1 MWCSYHQP
9 RTRKLKRTRSCPRIF
24 YFYFPTSIFQ
34 EEKIEMILIYKIEY
48 SDSINKQTNET
59 SMSGNYETAN
69 KTANKTADNQIFTDE
84 TSEFGMRVFSDPC
97 IQATYKQFED
107 DYKKKYAL
115 KRAYDKQE
123 FLRKMRVDIRREYLT
138 RKKQVKHLQKDAAIE
153 FRNAEM
159 SLQEHYASAQAKP
172 FRIRVIDISAPLVSR
187 VTLPNED
194 ILDLETFDPDR
205 EFIKVVDLHET
216 LVAKQNES
224 YHQLCEQEQ
233 QEDETPCWLGG
244 SECAICERREKRV
257 AFGGCYDDGSS
268 DYCSDDNESNREEEE
283 LACELRCQREIR
295 EEARAQAEAEQREI
309 DYESNQVTHHHIPT
323 CVNPRCF
330 ACFYDDDYILPV
342 QAQTQAQELDDE
354 ILDSDNKWNLPM
366 TAVQKRVLEKGEAAQ
381 KERDENPGC
390 YYAFLNTKNEIDHAG
405 WLLGSL
411 KDRAPTIGMTDEE
424 RDAYYREL
432 QRLAY
437 EASTPVM
444 SDDDEEEQMRE
455 AAAFEEYCL
464 LHMIDEENAAMEIP
478 DCAEE
483 DVPCEPVLR
492 ERTATSASSSA
503 GGSATTKT
511 NIHNNKSNAATKAR
525 LAKQQSKKKFAPLQ
539 ITINANRSTFD
550 EVAAAVLNQGKIEI
564 NLPKKSVLK
573 HGKNGKKREAEKWNR
588 INAQHKQSNARGTR
602 IANLPSRSTEYM
614 NDSDV
619 E

>member
-1 MWCSYHQP
+1 
-9 RTRKLKRTRSCPRIF
+9 
-24 YFYFPTSIFQ
+24 
-34 EEKIEMILIYKIEY
+34 
-48 SDSINKQTNET
+48 
-59 SMSGNYETAN
+59 MSGNYETAN
-69 KTANKTADNQIFTDE
+69 KTANDQIFTDE
-84 TSEFGMRVFSDPC
+84 KSEFGMRVFSDPST
-97 IQATYKQFED
+97 QATYKQFED

-123 FLRKMRVDIRREYLT
+123 FLRKMRVDLRREYLT

-172 FRIRVIDISAPLVSR
+172 FRIRAIDISAPLVSR

-194 ILDLETFDPDR
+194 ILDLETFDPDS

-244 SECAICERREKRV
+244 PECAICERREKRV
-257 AFGGCYDDGSS
+257 AFGGCYDD
-268 DYCSDDNESNREEEE
+268 
-283 LACELRCQREIR
+283 
-295 EEARAQAEAEQREI
+295 
-309 DYESNQVTHHHIPT
+309 
-323 CVNPRCF
+323 
-330 ACFYDDDYILPV
+330 DYILPV
-342 QAQTQAQELDDE
+342 QAEAQAQTQELDDE

-381 KERDENPGC
+381 KERDESPQC
-390 YYAFLNTKNEIDHAG
+390 YYTYINTLDAIDHAG
-405 WLLGSL
+405 WLLRSIQQH
-411 KDRAPTIGMTDEE
+411 APTIGMTDEE

-444 SDDDEEEQMRE
+444 SDEDEEEQMRE

-464 LHMIDEENAAMEIP
+464 QHMIDEENAAMEIP

-588 INAQHKQSNARGTR
+588 INAQHKQSNARGAR

>member
-1 MWCSYHQP
+1 
-9 RTRKLKRTRSCPRIF
+9 
-24 YFYFPTSIFQ
+24 
-34 EEKIEMILIYKIEY
+34 
-48 SDSINKQTNET
+48 
-59 SMSGNYETAN
+59 MSGNYETAN
-69 KTANKTADNQIFTDE
+69 TANKTADDQIFTDE

-123 FLRKMRVDIRREYLT
+123 FLRKMRFDLRREYLT

-172 FRIRVIDISAPLVSR
+172 FRIRAIDISAPLVSR

-194 ILDLETFDPDR
+194 ILDLETFDPDS

-244 SECAICERREKRV
+244 PECAICERREKRV

-268 DYCSDDNESNREEEE
+268 DYCSDDYESNR
-283 LACELRCQREIR
+283 
-295 EEARAQAEAEQREI
+295 
-309 DYESNQVTHHHIPT
+309 VTHHHIPT

-330 ACFYDDDYILPV
+330 ACFYDDDYVPS
-342 QAQTQAQELDDE
+342 QAQQQQQQTQQTQEDDDE
-354 ILDSDNKWNLPM
+354 TLYTDNKWNLPM
-366 TAVQKRVLEKGEAAQ
+366 TAIQKQVLEKGEAAKAQ
-381 KERDENPGC
+381 RDADPQC
-390 YYAFLNTKNEIDHAG
+390 YYNYINTKDEIDHAE
-405 WLLGSL
+405 WLLSAL
-411 KDRAPTIGMTDEE
+411 KDRAPTIGMTNEE
-424 RDAYYREL
+424 CSAYYHEL

-437 EASTPVM
+437 AASSPVPEE
-444 SDDDEEEQMRE
+444 DEEEQMRE

-464 LHMIDEENAAMEIP
+464 QHMINEENAAMEIP
-478 DCAEE
+478 DCAED

-492 ERTATSASSSA
+492 ERAATSSSSSA
-503 GGSATTKT
+503 GGSVTTKT
-511 NIHNNKSNAATKAR
+511 ANHNKATKAR

-539 ITINANRSTFD
+539 VTINANRSTFD
-550 EVAAAVLNQGKIEI
+550 EVAAAVLNQGKVEI
-564 NLPKKSVLK
+564 NLPKKSILK
-573 HGKNGKKREAEKWNR
+573 HGKKREAEKWNR
-588 INAQHKQSNARGTR
+588 INAQHKQSNARGAR
-602 IANLPSRSTEYM
+602 IANLPPRSREYM
-614 NDSDV
+614 NDSDD